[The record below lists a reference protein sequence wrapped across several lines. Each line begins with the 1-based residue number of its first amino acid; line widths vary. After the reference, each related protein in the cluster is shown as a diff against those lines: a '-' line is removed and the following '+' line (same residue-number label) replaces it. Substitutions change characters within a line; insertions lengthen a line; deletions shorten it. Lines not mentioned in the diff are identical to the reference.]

1 MKNIQQCC
9 IISLSVKN
17 FLNGVLFMHTD
28 LIAKI
33 APTANMSGEQIVS
46 VVITGLVVVFLVLV
60 LLVWFVQ
67 GFGKTFTN
75 NKNTT
80 NTTTKNVSP
89 TVKTSSNLISDS
101 LPKNSDNNDEI
112 VAVISAVIANMSAQ
126 DGKNYQI
133 TSVKPHINPL
143 RKSRSAWAA
152 EGLRQN
158 TNPF

>member
-1 MKNIQQCC
+1 
-9 IISLSVKN
+9 
-17 FLNGVLFMHTD
+17 MHTD

-75 NKNTT
+75 NKNKT
-80 NTTTKNVSP
+80 NTTTKNVTP
-89 TVKTSSNLISDS
+89 PVKTSSNLISDS

>member
-1 MKNIQQCC
+1 
-9 IISLSVKN
+9 
-17 FLNGVLFMHTD
+17 MHTD

-75 NKNTT
+75 NKNKT
-80 NTTTKNVSP
+80 NTTTKNVTP
-89 TVKTSSNLISDS
+89 PVKTSSNLISGS
-101 LPKNSDNNDEI
+101 LPQNFDDSNDNDEI

>member
-1 MKNIQQCC
+1 
-9 IISLSVKN
+9 
-17 FLNGVLFMHTD
+17 MHTD